1 MQTPIDISFQN
12 SEPSEE
18 IRAEVER
25 HAEHLE
31 KFHDRITSCNVTV
44 IAPQSRHQ
52 KGGLFKID
60 IRVAMPSHKDIIVTR
75 THGDAPEHE
84 RFAVAIKDAFSAAQR
99 QVEDAVREMR
109 GQIKPHAEED
119 HGHVA
124 KFLAGENCGFI
135 ETADGREVYFH
146 RNSVLDDAF
155 DRLTVGSEVRFVEEM
170 GEKGPQAST
179 VRLIGKHHLQ

>member
-1 MQTPIDISFQN
+1 MQTPLDISFQN

-18 IRAEVER
+18 IRSEVER
-25 HAEHLE
+25 QAKHLE

-60 IRVAMPSHKDIIVTR
+60 IRIAMPPHKDIIVTK

-84 RFAVAIKDAFSAAQR
+84 HVAVAIKDAFSAARR

-109 GQIKPHAEED
+109 GQVKPHEEED

-135 ETADGREVYFH
+135 GTADGREVFFH

-155 DRLTVGSEVRFVEEM
+155 DRLTVGSEVRFIEEM

-179 VRLIGKHHLQ
+179 VRLVGKHHLQ